1 MKMKPFFTFFGAVL
15 IMLAFTS
22 CKSEFEKI
30 RTSGD
35 AALMLKMANDYYAEE
50 EYQKAQSLYEL
61 VISAY
66 RGKKEAEDIYFNYA
80 YTYYHLRQYVLAAYY
95 FKNFAQTYGGSSK
108 RQDAE
113 FMAAYSNYQMS
124 PTFRLDQTYTLKAIE
139 EFQLFIN
146 AYPNNPRVE
155 ECNKL
160 IDEMRAKLEKK
171 AFEEGKLYFD
181 LREYQSAIQ
190 SFENLLKDFP
200 ETDRVDEVRYSIIRS
215 AYLMAENSFVEKQK
229 ERYEDTLKRAS
240 EFVLRYPDSEYIK
253 EISSILDNSKKK
265 LNQLDNV
272 RYQEQSARAG
282 S

>member
-1 MKMKPFFTFFGAVL
+1 MKMKPILTVFAGLFAVMVL
-15 IMLAFTS
+15 VS

-35 AALMLKMANDYYAEE
+35 PALVLQKANDYYQAE
-50 EYQKAQSLYEL
+50 EYQKAQTLYEL
-61 VISAY
+61 VIASY
-66 RGKKEAEDIYFNYA
+66 RGKAEAEDIYFNYA

-113 FMAAYSNYQMS
+113 FMVAYSNYQMS
-124 PTFRLDQTYTLKAIE
+124 PTFRLDQTYSLKAID
-139 EFQLFIN
+139 EFQAFIN

-155 ECNKL
+155 ECNRL
-160 IDEMRAKLEKK
+160 IDEMRAKMERK
-171 AFEEGKLYFD
+171 AFEEGVLYFD
-181 LREYQSAIQ
+181 IRQYQAAVQ

-200 ETDRVDEVRYSIIRS
+200 ETDRADEVRYMIIR
-215 AYLMAENSFVEKQK
+215 ANYLMAENSFVDKQE
-229 ERYEDTLKRAS
+229 ERYTVTVTLAEEFLARYS
-240 EFVLRYPDSEYIK
+240 ESEYLK
-253 EISSILDNSKKK
+253 EVSSILNNSQKK

-272 RYQEQSARAG
+272 GYQEQSAGAG

>member
-1 MKMKPFFTFFGAVL
+1 
-15 IMLAFTS
+15 MLAFTS